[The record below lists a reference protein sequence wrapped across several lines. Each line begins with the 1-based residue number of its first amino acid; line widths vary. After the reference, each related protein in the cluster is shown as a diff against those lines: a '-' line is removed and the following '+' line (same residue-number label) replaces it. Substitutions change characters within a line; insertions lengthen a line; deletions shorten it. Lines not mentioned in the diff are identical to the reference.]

1 MELEQEKVKLAGR
14 MPTEV
19 PRSVLGD
26 ITVAPGGTAFV
37 RSKQSISKAIYR
49 ERQTINGF
57 PHKPKVFEDILR
69 ILPQLKVTS
78 DGQPYLVLNDTVD
91 DAKRLLIFMS
101 QHGREVLSGC
111 TSWYVDASCTLF
123 TQIVFGPDCS
133 GQGFSVSL
141 RTATEQRKGDI
152 PAPGQLPQ
160 EGDGP
165 AA

>member
-26 ITVAPGGTAFV
+26 ITVALETNLPGGTAFM

-78 DGQPYLVLNDTVD
+78 DGQPFLVLNDTVD
-91 DAKRLLIFMS
+91 DPTPNAKRLLIFMS
-101 QHGREVLSGC
+101 QHGREVLSGR
-111 TSWYVDASCTLF
+111 TSWYVDGTFKAASCTLH
-123 TQIVFGPDCS
+123 PDC
-133 GQGFSVSL
+133 L
-141 RTATEQRKGDI
+141 WA
-152 PAPGQLPQ
+152 
-160 EGDGP
+160 
-165 AA
+165 